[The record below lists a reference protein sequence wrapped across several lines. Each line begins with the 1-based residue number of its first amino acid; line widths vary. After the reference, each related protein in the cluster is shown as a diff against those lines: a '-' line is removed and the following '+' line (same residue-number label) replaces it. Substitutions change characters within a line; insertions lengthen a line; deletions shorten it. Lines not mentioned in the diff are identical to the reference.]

1 MVVSVFDTA
10 FPNVKIK
17 AIDRVISGR
26 NKKQIKVWQA
36 TAVQI
41 HRGEK
46 MMLLPGFSPT
56 MPKSNRTLDDHST
69 WYYKKTGA
77 ITGLMWYNLTTKTD
91 THWRKRW
98 YLHLLGDESEVLL
111 RRSIFHEEDAVVQLS
126 IVRKRKSNK
135 KKFVISYPSG

>member
-1 MVVSVFDTA
+1 MVVSVFNTT

-17 AIDRVISGR
+17 AIDKVISGR

-36 TAVQI
+36 TTVQI
-41 HRGEK
+41 HRREK
-46 MMLLPGFSPT
+46 MMLLPGISPT

-77 ITGLMWYNLTTKTD
+77 ITGFMWYNLTAQTD
-91 THWRKRW
+91 THWRKRR

-111 RRSIFHEEDAVVQLS
+111 RSSIFHE
-126 IVRKRKSNK
+126 
-135 KKFVISYPSG
+135 